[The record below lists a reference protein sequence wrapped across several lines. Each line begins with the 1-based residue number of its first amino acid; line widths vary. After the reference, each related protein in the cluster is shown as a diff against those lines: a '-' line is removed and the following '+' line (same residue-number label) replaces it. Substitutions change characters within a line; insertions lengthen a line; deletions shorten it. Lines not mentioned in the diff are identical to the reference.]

1 MNHAKILLAAV
12 ILPLMLTAC
21 GTFRDIKNANI
32 SSEFTK
38 STRDYM
44 QLVRWHELES
54 ATSTYVSP
62 LLQEKYREKIK
73 DASTVSITD
82 YRVIRMECDPIKG
95 EGTAK
100 MELDYY
106 RPPSV
111 KVNKVEDLQQ
121 WSYEG
126 EENNR
131 TWRLK
136 TLLPEFR

>member
-1 MNHAKILLAAV
+1 MNHTKILLAV

-21 GTFRDIKNANI
+21 GTFRDIKYANI
-32 SSEFTK
+32 GSEFTK

-44 QLVRWHELES
+44 QLVRWNELDS
-54 ATSTYVSP
+54 AASTYVSP
-62 LLQEKYREKIK
+62 LLQEEYRKKIK
-73 DASTVSITD
+73 DASNVRITD

-111 KVNKVEDLQQ
+111 KVNKVEDLQK

-126 EENNR
+126 EENKR
-131 TWRLK
+131 SWRLK
-136 TLLPEFR
+136 SLLPEFK

>member
-1 MNHAKILLAAV
+1 MNHAKILLAV
-12 ILPLMLTAC
+12 ILTLMLTAC
-21 GTFRDIKNANI
+21 GTLRNIKYTNI
-32 SSEFTK
+32 GSEFGK
-38 STRDYM
+38 SARNYI

-54 ATSTYVSP
+54 AASTFVSP
-62 LLQEKYREKIK
+62 LLLEEYRVKMK
-73 DASTVSITD
+73 DANNVRIID
-82 YRVIRMECDPIKG
+82 YRVIKMECDPIKG

-111 KVNKVEDLQQ
+111 KVFTVEDLQK

-131 TWRLK
+131 TWRLRSF
-136 TLLPEFR
+136 LPEFK